1 MVEGRCVE
9 QLDLHHARQ
18 GVGSVFAEAVPAVV
32 ALLDAVFDGADF
44 QRKGTPNAV
53 VLLQQAPHGVVVV
66 VCPQRHQ
73 GQDGKVV
80 VAKPLHGTAISLS
93 APTQRHQLREPF
105 VEQPSARLV
114 LVVKGMHKQTQLR
127 VAVPEQPIAKR
138 FIAGNRFA
146 PCHQDFDWI
155 LPYHE

>member
-9 QLDLHHARQ
+9 QFDLHHARQ
-18 GVGSVFAEAVPAVV
+18 GIGSVFAKAVPAVV

-44 QRKGTPNAV
+44 QREGTPNAV

-66 VCPQRHQ
+66 VGPQCHQ
-73 GQDGKVV
+73 GQDRMVV

-93 APTQRHQLREPF
+93 APTKRHQLGEPF
-105 VEQPSARLV
+105 VKQPSASFV
-114 LVVKGMHKQTQLR
+114 LVVKGMHKQAQFW
-127 VAVPEQPIAKR
+127 VSVPEQPIAE
-138 FIAGNRFA
+138 FSIAGNRFA

>member
-1 MVEGRCVE
+1 MAEGRCVE
-9 QLDLHHARQ
+9 QFDLHHARQ
-18 GVGSVFAEAVPAVV
+18 RVGSVFAKAVPAVV

-66 VCPQRHQ
+66 VCRQCHQ
-73 GQDGKVV
+73 GQDRMVV
-80 VAKPLHGTAISLS
+80 VAKPLHGTSISLS
-93 APTQRHQLREPF
+93 APTQRHQLREPL
-105 VEQPSARLV
+105 VEQPGARLV
-114 LVVKGMHKQTQLR
+114 LVVKGMHKKAQLG
-127 VAVPEQPIAKR
+127 VAVPEQPIAKLS
-138 FIAGNRFA
+138 IAGNRFA